1 MWRKSLLFFLLAV
14 LMTLSCV
21 GQNTPAKVTQV
32 DAAAAIP
39 ECQKYIALTFDDGPR
54 KGTTDRLL
62 DGLRERGASA
72 TFFLV
77 GEEAA
82 ANPELVKR
90 MKAEGHQIG
99 NHTWSHVRLEDAPQ
113 ETIQQ
118 EIKKTEA
125 LLTEDL
131 GSGEYW
137 LRPPY
142 FLISPGTEKEIK
154 TPMVK
159 WSVDPRDWESRDTAK
174 VVQAVLKDAKPNSIV
189 LLHDIYPTSVDAAL
203 KMREE
208 LKKLQRE
215 LGITMVFVTHDQ
227 EEALILA
234 DCMAIMERGRLIQ
247 NDTPMNIYRHPA
259 CKFVSDFLGLDEL
272 VWGEDGVLMK
282 VIKR

>member
-1 MWRKSLLFFLLAV
+1 MWKKRLLFFLLAI
-14 LMTLSCV
+14 LMTLICV
-21 GQNTPAKVTQV
+21 RQNTTSEAAQA

-82 ANPELVKR
+82 ANLELVKR

-99 NHTWSHVRLEDAPQ
+99 NHTWSHVRLENALQD
-113 ETIQQ
+113 TVQQ
-118 EIKKTEA
+118 EIRKTEE
-125 LLTEDL
+125 LLTEVL
-131 GSGEYW
+131 GPSEYW

-142 FLISPGTEKEIK
+142 GLISPGTEKEIK

-174 VVQAVLKDAKPNSIV
+174 VVKAVLKDAKPNSIV

-203 KMREE
+203 KIVDT
-208 LKKLQRE
+208 LQKEGYCFVTVEGTLR
-215 LGITMVFVTHDQ
+215 LNGITPEPGKM
-227 EEALILA
+227 
-234 DCMAIMERGRLIQ
+234 
-247 NDTPMNIYRHPA
+247 YRSGDP
-259 CKFVSDFLGLDEL
+259 GQ
-272 VWGEDGVLMK
+272 
-282 VIKR
+282 